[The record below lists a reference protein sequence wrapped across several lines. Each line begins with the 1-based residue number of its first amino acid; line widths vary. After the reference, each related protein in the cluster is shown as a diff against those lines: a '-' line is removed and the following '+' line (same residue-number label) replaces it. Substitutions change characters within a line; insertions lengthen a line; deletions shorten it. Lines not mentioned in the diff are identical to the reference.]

1 MVFRIPG
8 TQPATYSTSCC
19 APTRERLREATG
31 IRRKRGES
39 GMLISKSG
47 RLVLP
52 SLFVL
57 TVATLLIA
65 GCGSS
70 GNIPTNNNTQTV
82 TGSSFVVGTDAP
94 LASVISFNVQV
105 AITATDTNGNT
116 VQLTSG
122 SPAVDFARFN
132 GLQTLIDMNDVP
144 VGTYSSVAITLSNGT
159 IGYLDTSTAEPAI
172 QSMTANITNPTVT
185 YTLSNP
191 MIVTQAGAPVGLHM
205 DFDLR
210 KSIGVNSGQ
219 ITGDVNPTFT
229 VNGVNNKAPGAYLD
243 EFDAAVVNTD
253 AGTQSF
259 TIQGPHGRQFTV
271 NVNGQ
276 TEWDGGDTF
285 SDLSSSS
292 IVQVSGFLDRA
303 DATIDADEIAV
314 LSQNGFYA
322 GGQVTYVNP
331 SSGPASSFDLYVR
344 GLLPTTTGL
353 TLGQLATVDLN
364 GSEKYSIY
372 WMHGPLAQFL
382 FNQSGLLPGQHIAV
396 GGPSSGA
403 TNANGVTVKRV
414 TLRHWGFNGT
424 VVPGSVNSSTDSF
437 QMQVNGFA
445 GLLIPQTV
453 TVYIANNCQFRN
465 GLTQLSDVSTATNVR
480 VVGLLLKNPVN
491 GNTVLVGHY
500 VDELN

>member
-1 MVFRIPG
+1 
-8 TQPATYSTSCC
+8 
-19 APTRERLREATG
+19 
-31 IRRKRGES
+31 
-39 GMLISKSG
+39 MLISKSG
-47 RLVLP
+47 RLALP

-57 TVATLLIA
+57 TVATLLVA
-65 GCGSS
+65 GCGTS
-70 GNIPTNNNTQTV
+70 GNISTNNNTQTV

-105 AITATDTNGNT
+105 AITATDANGNT
-116 VQLTSG
+116 VNLTSG
-122 SPAVDFARFN
+122 APAVDFARFN

-159 IGYLDTSTAEPAI
+159 IGYLDTSTAEPTI

-191 MIVTQAGAPVGLHM
+191 MIVTQTGAPVGLHM

-210 KSIGVNSGQ
+210 KSISVNSGQ
-219 ITGDVNPTFT
+219 ISGDVNPTFT
-229 VNGVNNKAPGAYLD
+229 VNGVNNKDPGAYID

-253 AGTQSF
+253 PGTQSF

-303 DATIDADEIAV
+303 DATIDADEIAI

-396 GGPSSGA
+396 GGPASGA
-403 TNANGVTVKRV
+403 TNASAVTVNRV

-424 VVPGSVNSSTDSF
+424 VVPGSVNSGSDSF

-453 TVYIANNCQFRN
+453 TVYIAGNCQFRD
-465 GLTQLSDVSTATNVR
+465 GLTQLSDVSAATNVR

>member
-1 MVFRIPG
+1 MTI
-8 TQPATYSTSCC
+8 
-19 APTRERLREATG
+19 
-31 IRRKRGES
+31 
-39 GMLISKSG
+39 
-47 RLVLP
+47 
-52 SLFVL
+52 
-57 TVATLLIA
+57 ATLLA
-65 GCGSS
+65 TGCGSS
-70 GNIPTNNNTQTV
+70 YTSTPNNNSQTV

-94 LASVISFNVQV
+94 MASVISFNVQV
-105 AITATDTNGNT
+105 SISATEANGNT

-144 VGTYSSVAITLSNGT
+144 VGTYSTVAITLSNGT
-159 IGYLDTSTAEPAI
+159 IGYLDTSTAEPTI
-172 QSMTANITNPTVT
+172 KTMPANITNPTVT

-191 MIVTQAGAPVGLHM
+191 MVVAQAGAPVGLHM

-210 KSIGVNSGQ
+210 KSIVVSGGQ
-219 ITGDVNPTFT
+219 ITGDINPTFT
-229 VNGVNNKAPGAYLD
+229 VNGVNNNDKGAYID
-243 EFDAAVVNTD
+243 EFDAAVVTTD
-253 AGTQSF
+253 AGKQTV

-271 NVNGQ
+271 NVTGQ

-285 SDLSSSS
+285 ADLSSSS
-292 IVQVSGFLDRA
+292 IIQVSGFLDRA
-303 DATIDADEIAV
+303 DATIDADEIAI

-322 GGQVTYVNP
+322 SGQVTYVNP

-353 TLGQLATVDLN
+353 TLGQLATIDLS

-372 WMHGPLAQFL
+372 WMHGPLAQFV

-396 GGPSSGA
+396 GGPASGA
-403 TNANGVTVKRV
+403 ANGSSVTVNRV
-414 TLRHWGFNGT
+414 VLRHWGFNGT

-453 TVYIANNCQFRN
+453 TVYIADNCEFRD
-465 GLTQLSDVSTATNVR
+465 GLTQLSDVSAATNVR
-480 VVGLLLKNPVN
+480 VVGLLLKNPTN
-491 GNTVLVGHY
+491 GNTVLIGHY
-500 VDELN
+500 VDDLD